1 VKRLPLIVVAL
12 VSAALVGAGA
22 AWAASL
28 LITPKKLT
36 VFAYCIVRASNADSD
51 VDQGSASNN
60 FGTSSDLYV
69 RSKAAGNRRAFV
81 KFDLS
86 SCNASTRDVVTTAT
100 LSLYMTGAPGTSRTY
115 DVRRVNATWTETGI
129 TWTNQ
134 PAVGSVTSSTTTG
147 TTSNVWRTWAVNADA
162 QAWLAGTATNYGLRV
177 SDATESAAAS
187 PEAKFAPKEWG
198 TPGQSPRVGRRLPGP
213 DRRFARPARHP
224 PDRRRRRAAR
234 LHLPG
239 RQPHHPRPLAGEAG
253 VRARRGVA
261 PRAERRARVHVPA

>member
-1 VKRLPLIVVAL
+1 MKRLPLIVFAL

-28 LITPKKLT
+28 LITPKNLT

-51 VDQGSASNN
+51 VDQGSPTSN
-60 FGTSSDLYV
+60 FGSSSDLYV

-86 SCNASTRDVVTTAT
+86 SCNAGTADVVTTAT
-100 LSLYMTGAPGTSRTY
+100 LSLYLTSAPSTSRTY
-115 DVRRVNATWTETGI
+115 DVRRVNATWTEAAVN
-129 TWTNQ
+129 WNNQ

-147 TTSNVWRTWAVNADA
+147 TASGVRRTWTVTADA

-177 SDATESAAAS
+177 SDATESAASS

-198 TPGQSPRVGRRLPGP
+198 TASQ
-213 DRRFARPARHP
+213 RPQLTIMYYP
-224 PDRRRRRAAR
+224 
-234 LHLPG
+234 
-239 RQPHHPRPLAGEAG
+239 Q
-253 VRARRGVA
+253 
-261 PRAERRARVHVPA
+261 